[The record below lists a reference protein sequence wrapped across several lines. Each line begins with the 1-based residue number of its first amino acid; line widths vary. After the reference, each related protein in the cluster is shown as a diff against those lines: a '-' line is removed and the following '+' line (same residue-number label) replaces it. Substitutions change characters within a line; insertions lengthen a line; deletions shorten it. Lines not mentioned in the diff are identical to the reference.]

1 MAARYVEQF
10 TVRTPDELDELE
22 EAIGD
27 GQLESVLVDVP
38 DGASAFQTAREFRRI
53 LNVARAAGVEI
64 ELSTDDPLRRELAR
78 IMGLPLASDVV
89 LDQPVADARPSDT
102 PDSKTFRIVRPAQ
115 PETVD
120 VTADEPA
127 WNDADTRPAF
137 RPWQSPAS
145 TGDDDEPDETDDGS
159 YSFVIHPPS
168 TRRTSTQTFER
179 PIRQTETIP
188 SFEVW
193 EAGSHADPHLQ
204 PESSIRRRLRPFA
217 WLSLLLTVTL
227 AGALLFMFLLP
238 AATIAVTPVESRI
251 SSSLTYGVALP
262 GTNWDIA
269 IQPETIS
276 TTLSFSATIP
286 TTGERFE
293 PDAIARGSVWL
304 TNASTVDVLVPAG
317 TTLIGENGVQFATVA
332 DVTVPAAD
340 PYSTLTIGSASVEV
354 AAVAPGPD
362 GNVAAE
368 TVFGQLDSGIYYLNR
383 DLIGGGTLRRIA
395 TVSQADIDRLNNQ
408 ARANLDSQAIGAID
422 KRLADGQKLLANTEH
437 RGQIQQ
443 RFNHASGA
451 DAGSLTLD
459 ASLTISAQAYSLDNV
474 HQQAT
479 ISVIE
484 RLRGQAGDAVVV
496 LDDTLQNSEPQPV
509 DGSNGTAF
517 AVDASATVR
526 AIVSQAELD
535 SLRAELSGEEAGA
548 ALARIRQ
555 VQGVGS
561 VTIDH
566 SPDWLGGRM
575 PRLESRIQIE
585 VVNATPV
592 PTQATSPGP

>member
-1 MAARYVEQF
+1 MEQF

-78 IMGLPLASDVV
+78 IMGLPLASDVI
-89 LDQPVADARPSDT
+89 LDNPVADAPPLDT

-115 PETVD
+115 SETLD

-127 WNDADTRPAF
+127 LNDADTRPAF

-204 PESSIRRRLRPFA
+204 PESSKRRRLRPFA

-317 TTLIGENGVQFATVA
+317 TTLIGENDVQFATVA

-340 PYSTLTIGSASVEV
+340 PYSTLMIGSASVEV

-395 TVSQADIDRLNNQ
+395 TVNQADIDRLNNQ

-437 RGQIQQ
+437 RDQIQQ

-548 ALARIRQ
+548 ALARIHQ